1 MHAQTTSSIEVSV
14 DASAILWFYSRSEM
28 VTGRLELKTPPRFN
42 FWRTVYSHG
51 WCSLPPFSVD
61 KENNSLSRILELES
75 GDLVRCTLRSERGK
89 IMVTCSS
96 RRALTEKQRSEVS
109 SSLRECLRLNEDLS
123 EFYKEAN
130 QYPHYR
136 WIQKSGAGRL
146 LRAPT
151 VFEDV
156 VKMICT
162 TNCSWSLT
170 EGVVG
175 NLTSLLGKT
184 MGDGISSFPGPHVI
198 AGTTESFLRTNI
210 RAGYRSPYL
219 LTLATDVAEGRI
231 DLESWRS
238 SNLATSDLFSQIK
251 TIKGMGDYAAGNIL
265 RLLGR
270 YDYLG
275 LDSWVRGKYYEL
287 HTKGRDLIQ
296 PSRDATTLLASGEDS
311 SSGSK

>member
-1 MHAQTTSSIEVSV
+1 
-14 DASAILWFYSRSEM
+14 M
-28 VTGRLELKTPPRFN
+28 VTRRLELKTPPRFN

-61 KENNSLSRILELES
+61 KENNNLSRTLELEN
-75 GDLVRCTLRSERGK
+75 GDLVQCILRSERGR
-89 IMVTCSS
+89 IVVTCSS
-96 RRALTEKQRSEVS
+96 KATLADNQRSQIVS
-109 SSLRECLRLNEDLS
+109 ALSECFRLNEDLT
-123 EFYKEAN
+123 EFYMEAN
-130 QYPHYR
+130 RYPHYR
-136 WIQKSGAGRL
+136 WISKAGAGRL

-156 VKMICT
+156 IKMICT

-170 EGVVG
+170 EVMVG
-175 NLTSLLGKT
+175 NLTSLLGKN
-184 MGDGISSFPGPHVI
+184 MGNGVSSFPSPQSI
-198 AGTTESFLRTNI
+198 AGTSESHLRKNI

-219 LTLATDVAEGRI
+219 LKLATDVAEDRI

-238 SNLATSDLFSQIK
+238 SSLATGDLFDQVK

-265 RLLGR
+265 KLLGR

-287 HTKGRDLIQ
+287 HTRGRKVRDLTIERRYNSFGKWRGLFFWLEMTRHWYDHKF
-296 PSRDATTLLASGEDS
+296 PF
-311 SSGSK
+311 